1 METTQ
6 ATGSLS
12 LIKGQKID
20 VTKTNP
26 DLTKVGVGLGWK
38 ENVGNGSKFD
48 LDASC
53 IMLSNGK
60 VWKSPAEATVY
71 FNHLTAQGVQHNG
84 DNRTGVGE
92 GDDEIINVN
101 LPALAP
107 EVDALIF
114 VINMFECVQ
123 RRQNFGMVRDAYVRI
138 YNDET
143 KVEIAKYDLSED
155 ATSGTALTFAKLY
168 KHNNEWKF
176 EALGE
181 VTNAT
186 SLTELVDKYSL

>member
-1 METTQ
+1 MLDWD
-6 ATGSLS
+6 ANS
-12 LIKGQKID
+12 
-20 VTKTNP
+20 
-26 DLTKVGVGLGWK
+26 
-38 ENVGNGSKFD
+38 GNGSKFD

-53 IMLSNGK
+53 IMLSGGK
-60 VWKSPAEATVY
+60 VWKSQKDATVY
-71 FNHLTAQGVQHNG
+71 FNHLSAQGVTHTG
-84 DNRTGVGE
+84 DNLTGVGD
-92 GDDEIINVN
+92 GDDEVINVD

-107 EVDALIF
+107 EVDTLVF
-114 VINMFECVQ
+114 VVNIYESAS
-123 RRQNFGMVRDAYVRI
+123 RRQNFGMVRNAFIRI

-186 SLTELVDKYSL
+186 SLTELVDKYSI